1 METPHI
7 TPLDDW
13 FVKEVLPLE
22 AALVRYIRHHWPLA
36 DEVNDLRQDIY
47 IRVYE
52 AGATTR
58 PHNAQAFV
66 FATAR
71 NLMIDR
77 IRRAK
82 AVPFEALDDA
92 DFSEHAMDNMTPE
105 RHYAARSEL
114 RQLQEAIACLPPACR
129 QVVELRKIAGL
140 SQREVAQQLGIAEGT
155 VEKQISK
162 GIRMLTEAMSN
173 SPKLPALKLVR
184 KPAANTLRTA

>member
-1 METPHI
+1 MNCPHT

-13 FVKEVLPLE
+13 FVNEVLPLE

-36 DEVNDLRQDIY
+36 DEVGDLRQDVY
-47 IRVYE
+47 VRVYE

-58 PHNAQAFV
+58 PNNAQAFV

-82 AVPFEALDDA
+82 AVPFEAMDDS
-92 DFSEHAMDNMTPE
+92 DFSELAIDDMSPE
-105 RHYAARSEL
+105 RQYAARSEL
-114 RQLQEAIACLPPACR
+114 RQLQDALATLPPACR
-129 QVVELRKIAGL
+129 QVVELRKIAGM
-140 SQREVAQQLGIAEGT
+140 SQREVALQLGIAEGT

-173 SPKLPALKLVR
+173 PPKRPTLQLVR